1 MAVQPASLC
10 KLKTFTGTETGIFK
24 LLITHLIGGGGDKN
38 KPILR
43 GYLHVPAFDAAAVL
57 AHLNGLENNNKALTR
72 LGQANRSCAGSV
84 ITNST
89 AKGMA
94 LFQKVF

>member
-1 MAVQPASLC
+1 M
-10 KLKTFTGTETGIFK
+10 
-24 LLITHLIGGGGDKN
+24 
-38 KPILR
+38 
-43 GYLHVPAFDAAAVL
+43 PAFDAAAVL